1 MQYTQLKA
9 SYEVLK
15 KRSKNGT
22 DAISLR
28 TFLDNKIKGSKKFR
42 KIIMGTNLD
51 SITKLTQYKTYCR
64 LTDILPA
71 ELSKNRAID
80 IFSCWD
86 TVGLS
91 NRLKVFLFKES
102 NNSRVNKFN
111 AETNPAC
118 TFCMLQKKFP
128 APLETFSHIFYD
140 CEFIQPIIMHDLL
153 RVNNV
158 TK

>member
-1 MQYTQLKA
+1 
-9 SYEVLK
+9 
-15 KRSKNGT
+15 
-22 DAISLR
+22 
-28 TFLDNKIKGSKKFR
+28 
-42 KIIMGTNLD
+42 MGTNLD
-51 SITKLTQYKTYCR
+51 FITKLTQYKTYCR

-102 NNSRVNKFN
+102 NNTLWLNSQVNKFN